1 MENET
6 LDILEEKKKIPQ
18 FLNVL
23 TILTFIGCA
32 FAMWGVFD
40 NAFNIDKK
48 ITDVEK
54 QISLM
59 EDKDM
64 ATGFGYDM
72 LVKAADVLEQRK
84 ENVWL
89 FFGSDLIGTLL
100 CIFGALYMR
109 KLVKNGFYL
118 YTVGQILPII
128 ISILILGLGSM
139 AGFGA
144 FTLVFPIG
152 FIIMYYTQ
160 LKHMS

>member
-6 LDILEEKKKIPQ
+6 LDMLEEKKKIPQ

-32 FAMWGVFD
+32 FALWGTFD

-48 ITDVEK
+48 IADMEK
-54 QISLM
+54 QISIM

-64 ATGFGYDM
+64 ASGFGYDM
-72 LVKAADVLEQRK
+72 LVKSIDILEIRK
-84 ENVWL
+84 ENNWL

-100 CIFGALYMR
+100 CIFGAWYMR
-109 KLVKNGFYL
+109 KLIKNGFFIYL
-118 YTVGQILPII
+118 AGQIVPII
-128 ISILILGLGSM
+128 ISLLILGLGSL
-139 AGFGA
+139 GGLGA
-144 FTLVFPIG
+144 LILVFPIG
-152 FIIMYYTQ
+152 FIIMYYSQ

>member
-1 MENET
+1 MENES
-6 LDILEEKKKIPQ
+6 LDILEEKKTAPQ
-18 FLNVL
+18 FLKVL

-32 FAMWGVFD
+32 FSLWGVFD

-54 QISLM
+54 QISIM
-59 EDKDM
+59 EDKDQ
-64 ATGFGYDM
+64 ASGFGYNM
-72 LVKAADVLEQRK
+72 LVKAVDVLEQRK

-89 FFGSDLIGTLL
+89 FFGSELLGTLL
-100 CIFGALYMR
+100 CIVGAVFMR

-118 YTVGQILPII
+118 YTAGQLLPVI
-128 ISILILGLGSM
+128 ISTLILGIGSM

-144 FTLVFPIG
+144 LGLVFPIG